1 MDRRQAA
8 RLIFWLALGF
18 ATGVAVALVISLL

>member
-1 MDRRQAA
+1 MDRRKVA

-18 ATGVAVALVISLL
+18 SAGVAIALVISQL

>member
-18 ATGVAVALVISLL
+18 SAGVAGALLISLL

>member
-1 MDRRQAA
+1 MDRRRVA

-18 ATGVAVALVISLL
+18 TAGVAVALVISRL